1 MTTELWITIG
11 IITVVCWGMI
21 IWELVNSPVYPDNY
35 INEEETEIRDVPPYE
50 KSPPKSQT
58 YRDVNGKPYTWEY
71 PTSDCQCQVGVK
83 VEKHTKDCEWMED
96 STTYQIYHQIREVE
110 KRLIELEYHQ
120 TPTSAIK
127 EEQMKLEK
135 KLLILKDSLP
145 SA

>member
-1 MTTELWITIG
+1 MTTELWIG
-11 IITVVCWGMI
+11 IVVITVICWGMI

-110 KRLIELEYHQ
+110 KRLIELEYHR

-127 EEQMKLEK
+127 EE
-135 KLLILKDSLP
+135 
-145 SA
+145 

>member
-58 YRDVNGKPYTWEY
+58 YSDGPDYKHWDY
-71 PTSDCQCQVGVK
+71 PHTDCLCQMGHTPK
-83 VEKHTKDCEWMED
+83 KHTKCCGGD
-96 STTYQIYHQIREVE
+96 
-110 KRLIELEYHQ
+110 KR
-120 TPTSAIK
+120 
-127 EEQMKLEK
+127 
-135 KLLILKDSLP
+135 
-145 SA
+145 